1 MTQEKRHIWLTGPW
15 GADRQAYWASR
26 VREETCYMVDT
37 HARLR
42 GPYSGINSLLR
53 QVVPGVY
60 AQRPDLVTKHVVE
73 ILSIAP
79 ELRSLITNDRETLTS
94 LAIPKERT
102 RFYSVLR
109 TLRLAHGLVDFLKS
123 CLAEGIFER
132 LALHFENMHVA
143 EELDSEF
150 VAVLL
155 RRTEPQNLQVV
166 VNTAPGDLANQTL
179 LKALETYAERVELP
193 IPGQEERQRR
203 LAVLEIPENW
213 HAWLQEKSVGWL
225 GEWEQLGQARD
236 LLAGREPAGETFLD
250 GLSLLLQNAP
260 VEWRERWA
268 KAYVASDGTGEG
280 WLEQEGYA
288 RQEEEARRLWHDER
302 AAELESLDEWSLHL
316 GAIPYH
322 REQGQDPAG
331 KGAEALQA
339 ALDYC
344 IDMGY
349 YEATVRLAHRGRK
362 VIDWEKQ
369 TGFYWIFT
377 TKATTS
383 LAALGRSEEAEE
395 FYNEARALSHSPM
408 LHMQAAYATAMLY
421 TRHHSKEKKNHRLAK
436 AWINE
441 AIAIATLIPDLK
453 DRAFHTVFNE
463 NGLALIELHLGHPQE
478 SLRLVTEGLERLNK
492 ELEPGEHLLHRSVLL
507 YNRAQVYAGTG
518 QLEQA
523 LADYTAVIEQ
533 DLHYSEYYFDR
544 GNLYRRLGRVE
555 EALADYEKAILYSP
569 PYVEAYYNRAVALS
583 LLGHEDE
590 ALAGYN
596 YVLELDPDYLDAL
609 INRASVLYERGEC
622 SVARQDVDHGLSLSP
637 DNAQLLCTLGL
648 LELAEEHADAAL
660 QAFNIAL
667 DQDPTLM
674 EAWTNRAIVRFEQ
687 GDFAGSISDLTQ
699 ALTLGENAT
708 ALYNRGFAYQA
719 QEEWEAALA
728 DYTRALELDYE
739 DTQDL
744 LYQRGL
750 CYWRSGRIDFARQDF
765 LAHLGLG
772 ASPYTEELAHM
783 GVH

>member
-1 MTQEKRHIWLTGPW
+1 
-15 GADRQAYWASR
+15 
-26 VREETCYMVDT
+26 MVDT
-37 HARLR
+37 HMRLR
-42 GPYSGINSLLR
+42 GPYSGVDSLLR

-60 AQRPDLVTKHVVE
+60 AQKPELVTKHVVE
-73 ILSIAP
+73 IVSIAP
-79 ELRSLITNDRETLTS
+79 ELRSLITNGRETLTS

-102 RFYSVLR
+102 RFYSAAR

-132 LALHFENMHVA
+132 LALHFENMHAA

-155 RRTEPQNLQVV
+155 RRTEPQYLQVV
-166 VNTAPGDLANQTL
+166 VSTATGDLANQTL
-179 LKALETYAERVELP
+179 LKALGTYTERVELP
-193 IPGQEERQRR
+193 IPDQEERQRR
-203 LAVLEIPENW
+203 LVALEIPGNW
-213 HAWLQEKSVGWL
+213 HAWLQEKSAGWL

-236 LLAGREPAGETFLD
+236 LLATQEPTGETFLD

-288 RQEEEARRLWHDER
+288 CQEEETRRLWHDER
-302 AAELESLDEWSLHL
+302 AAALESLDEWSLHL

-331 KGAEALQA
+331 KGAEALEA

-349 YEATVRLAHRGRK
+349 YEATIRLAHRGRQ

-369 TGFYWIFT
+369 LTFYWTFT

-383 LAALGRSEEAEE
+383 LAALNRPEEAEE
-395 FYNEARALSHSPM
+395 FYNEARALSHAPL

-421 TRHHSKEKKNHRLAK
+421 TRHHKEKKNHKQAK

-441 AIAIATLIPDLK
+441 AIAIATLLPDLK
-453 DRAFHTVFNE
+453 ERAFNTVFNK
-463 NGLALIELHLGHPQE
+463 NGLALIEMHLGHSQE
-478 SLRLVTEGLERLNK
+478 ALRLVTEGLERLDK

-518 QLEQA
+518 QLEEA
-523 LADYTAVIEQ
+523 LADYNAVIEQ
-533 DLHYSEYYFDR
+533 DPHYSEYYFDR
-544 GNLYRRLGRVE
+544 GNLYRRLDRVE

-569 PYVEAYYNRAVALS
+569 PYVEAYYNRAGTLS
-583 LLGHEDE
+583 LLKREDE
-590 ALAGYN
+590 ALASYN

-609 INRASVLYERGEC
+609 INRASVLYERGEYT
-622 SVARQDVDHGLSLSP
+622 VARQDVNHGLSLGP

-648 LELAEEHADAAL
+648 LELAEEHVDAAL
-660 QAFNIAL
+660 QAFNMAL
-667 DQDPTLM
+667 AQDPTLM

-687 GDFAGSISDLTQ
+687 RDFAGSISDLTQ
-699 ALTLGENAT
+699 ALTLGANAT

-728 DYTRALELDYE
+728 DYTHALELDYE

-750 CYWRSGRIDFARQDF
+750 CYWHAGQIDLARQDF
-765 LAHLGLG
+765 QAHLGLG
-772 ASPYTEELAHM
+772 ASPHIEGLAHM